1 MRSGGESYFW
11 WSGKAFKL
19 RRQHIVTWKD
29 LETEYFGSENCRG
42 EDLELGK
49 VIKQKE
55 SLCGYRPV
63 KEEEGD
69 RREGRQDSS

>member
-1 MRSGGESYFW
+1 M
-11 WSGKAFKL
+11 
-19 RRQHIVTWKD
+19 TWKN

-49 VIKQKE
+49 LKKQKE

-69 RREGRQDSS
+69 RREARQDSG